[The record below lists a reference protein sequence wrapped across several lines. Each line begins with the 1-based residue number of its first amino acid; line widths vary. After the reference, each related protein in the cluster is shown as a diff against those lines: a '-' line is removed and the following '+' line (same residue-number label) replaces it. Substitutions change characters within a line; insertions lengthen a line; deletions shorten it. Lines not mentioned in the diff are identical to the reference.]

1 MIKKKK
7 IIFLGFT
14 KIKYMPYINFYF
26 DNIEKAAYEIHILYW
41 NRDLQSENLSNY
53 RNCIFHEFKCYQED
67 DVSKLSKI
75 GSFLKYRKFALKV
88 LNNENFDFI
97 FVLHSLTG
105 VLIADKLKRKYSGKY
120 IFDYRDS
127 TYEGF
132 APFKKIVGTLV
143 EHSYAT
149 FVSSDAFRRFLPE
162 NRSAKIYTSHNLLS
176 DSLLH
181 RDEKEKRGI
190 PSDKIRIAFWGFIRH
205 EEINREIIKKLA
217 NDNRFELHYYGR
229 EQQTALNLKE
239 YAAQLDAE
247 NIFFH
252 GEYKPN
258 DRYIFV
264 RNTDLIHNIYKDNN
278 TMLAMGNKYYDGIIF
293 YIPQL
298 CMKGSY
304 MGEKCT
310 ENGIGLEC
318 DPYDSDFADK
328 IYSYYKA
335 LDYKTF
341 LNKCDSELTKIRIE
355 YEKSNKV
362 VREFAEIER

>member
-1 MIKKKK
+1 MK
-7 IIFLGFT
+7 ILIMGFT
-14 KIKYMPYINFYF
+14 KIKYMPYMNFYL
-26 DNIEKAAYEIHILYW
+26 DNINTTENEVHLLYW
-41 NRDLQSENLSNY
+41 NRDLKPEDVSAFANVTL
-53 RNCIFHEFKCYQED
+53 HEFSCFQAD

-75 GSFLKYRKFALKV
+75 GSFLKYRKFALKI
-88 LNNENFDFI
+88 LSNEEFDFI
-97 FVLHSLTG
+97 IVLHSLTG
-105 VLIADKLKRKYSGKY
+105 VLIADKLKRKYAGKY

-132 APFKKIVGTLV
+132 APFKKIVGSLV

-162 NRSAKIYTSHNLLS
+162 KQSSKIYTSHNLLS

-181 RDEKEKRGI
+181 RDEKEKYGI

-298 CMKGSY
+298 CMKGSF

-318 DPYDSDFADK
+318 DPYDSDFADAVF
-328 IYSYYKA
+328 SFYKS
-335 LDYKTF
+335 LDKNDF
-341 LNKCDSELTKIRIE
+341 CEKCDTELKKILCE
-355 YEKSNKV
+355 YENGYKV
-362 VREFAEIER
+362 VHKIVGN